1 VYPFIEGDTS
11 FTGMTDEQWK
21 EVGTIFHQIHQV
33 TLPPEGFESLQIE
46 AALLRALS
54 NVDLPFRLSL
64 PIRTQSGDSV
74 AFLEQDSK
82 MLAFA
87 TLSPFLP
94 GKRPD
99 RNDPSLASP
108 AGTALAML
116 DNALATLQE
125 KAVYAGFEPTF
136 SYESLLH
143 GYSPVPDPL
152 TAVERLPILRKVHH
166 TQVTNLY

>member
-1 VYPFIEGDTS
+1 VYPFIEGDTG

-108 AGTALAML
+108 AGTAWQCSIMRSQPCKRKPCML
-116 DNALATLQE
+116 VLNRHSRMKASCMGTRLYQTL
-125 KAVYAGFEPTF
+125 
-136 SYESLLH
+136 SLL
-143 GYSPVPDPL
+143 
-152 TAVERLPILRKVHH
+152 
-166 TQVTNLY
+166 